1 MTVFHSFASI
11 LAILEMKNFLEKI
24 RDISYFTIIT
34 YLGVMCSEKNQN
46 KSYGFFLRYCLVAL
60 FIGTS

>member
-46 KSYGFFLRYCLVAL
+46 KSYGFF
-60 FIGTS
+60 F